1 MKTTNSN
8 SAMAINSVAASRLV
22 VSTLSAALAWLII
35 ASPTAAFAQK
45 SWKPDRP
52 VEIIVGTDPGSGFDR
67 TARLLQKIWQA
78 THLVEQPV
86 TVGNKAGGFG
96 AIGWAYM
103 NQPGKSGNMGA
114 IMSPLPL
121 THKVTGNMH

>member
-78 THLVEQPV
+78 PHLVDHPG
-86 TVGNKAGGFG
+86 TVKNKPGGFVE
-96 AIGWAYM
+96 IGPAH
-103 NQPGKSGNMGA
+103 
-114 IMSPLPL
+114 L
-121 THKVTGNMH
+121 